1 MFRFR
6 RTTSLGVTA
15 AAAAATFALT
25 AVPASA
31 ITPPTWPSTGHIPL
45 GTGCAMTTSLS
56 TGSSYDM
63 RFTDTGVPVVEDV
76 FMNGGTVAVV
86 PPTGGSFTIS
96 AKVTEACSGANIV
109 QAILVHGASYTA
121 PPLAPA
127 SVDVFHGTWA
137 YQKAATPDDA
147 GVYRLGEFATG
158 RRYDSFILDADFHLT
173 SSVPYSGYTFVVGPW
188 SVKKLYVLRQTTLA
202 VGAPASVKKGK
213 QATITGLLKYATI
226 AGFAPDNGEKIIV
239 QTRVGTAGPWVTRAT
254 LTAIST
260 GAVSIKLAFT
270 KKSQVRLVHTAVL
283 SGRFTAA
290 VSSAVKTINV
300 T

>member
-31 ITPPTWPSTGHIPL
+31 ITPPVWPSTGHVPL
-45 GTGCAMTTSLS
+45 GTGCDMTNSYNLGGT
-56 TGSSYDM
+56 YDM
-63 RFTDTGVPVVEDV
+63 WYADAGQPVVEDV
-76 FMNGGTVAVV
+76 FINGGSVAVV
-86 PPTGGSFTIS
+86 PPAGGSFTIA
-96 AKVTEACSGANIV
+96 AKITEACSGVKGA
-109 QAILVHGASYTA
+109 QAILVHGAGYDA
-121 PPLAPA
+121 PYMAPA

-137 YQKAATPDDA
+137 VTQTATPDDA
-147 GVYRLGEFATG
+147 GLYRVGEIYTD
-158 RRYDSFILDADFHLT
+158 RRYNSFVLDANFRYT
-173 SSVPYSGYTFVVGPW
+173 SSVASATSNVTAGLW
-188 SVKKLYVLRQTTLA
+188 SVKKLYLLRQTTLA
-202 VGAPASVKKGK
+202 VGAPVSVKKGK

-226 AGFAPDNGEKIIV
+226 AGFAPDNGEKVIV

-254 LTAIST
+254 LTAISS